1 MFGVALKKFDI
12 YKKLPSDLTEPTL
25 SGAIISIVAASIM
38 LILFLSELHGYFRID
53 ESSEMFIDNKT
64 SKSEKIQINIDLVF
78 KAFPCDVFSIDN
90 QDIMGN
96 EEENI

>member
-38 LILFLSELHGYFRID
+38 LILFLSELHKYF
-53 ESSEMFIDNKT
+53 
-64 SKSEKIQINIDLVF
+64 
-78 KAFPCDVFSIDN
+78 
-90 QDIMGN
+90 
-96 EEENI
+96 